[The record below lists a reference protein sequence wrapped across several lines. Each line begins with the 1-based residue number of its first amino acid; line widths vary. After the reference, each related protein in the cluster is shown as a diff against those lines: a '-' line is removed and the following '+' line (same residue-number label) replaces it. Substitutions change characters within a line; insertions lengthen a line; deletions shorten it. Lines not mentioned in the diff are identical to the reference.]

1 MFACKIISIGNWYFI
16 NLPNRNDKVHIK
28 YISERNEK
36 MSLELVK
43 EIFQKLPDCKNWSA
57 HLLGFKHSIRNGT
70 VYNCRKIELEPSSE
84 MDKLIQSIS
93 ELYVGEDKHRISKYT
108 DIREYDGTCNGT
120 TIYKI
125 SENNS
130 NVEIDLAALFQG
142 IADSD
147 TEADPL
153 EMKSQAYVLCGC
165 FKINNEEHRLKM
177 ISMNTP
183 VTLLNN
189 RFMCNNGKFWA
200 ITEKVLHLRTIMNV
214 LIYDKTVYFLDMS
227 GETLFNM
234 ERAYKLKCS
243 EVVNEIETMN
253 IVSDIEIFKN
263 TATTGANPRRFAAF
277 SKSKLQLLKKK
288 KNREKAAK
296 YFNIP
301 LTEDKKQF
309 NTTEKVDAENLV
321 KLLCGKA
328 MWDIMEEV
336 PVEVDGS
343 KSWTR

>member
-1 MFACKIISIGNWYFI
+1 
-16 NLPNRNDKVHIK
+16 
-28 YISERNEK
+28 

-43 EIFQKLPDCKNWSA
+43 EIFQKLPDCKNWSV
-57 HLLGFKHSIRNGT
+57 HLLGFKHSKRNGT
-70 VYNCRKIELEPSSE
+70 IYNCRKIELEPAGE
-84 MDKLIQSIS
+84 MNKLIKSIS
-93 ELYVGEDKHRISKYT
+93 ELYMGEDKHRLSKYV

-125 SENNS
+125 SEINN
-130 NVEIDLAALFQG
+130 NVEIDLDALFQG
-142 IADSD
+142 IADSN
-147 TEADPL
+147 TEADSL

-165 FKINNEEHRLKM
+165 VKINNEEHQLKL
-177 ISMNTP
+177 ISMSTP
-183 VTLLNN
+183 ITLLKN
-189 RFMCNNGKFWA
+189 RFLHNNGKFWA
-200 ITEKVLHLRTIMNV
+200 ITNKVLHLHTIMNV
-214 LIYDKTVYFLDMS
+214 LIYDKIVYFLDMS

-253 IVSDIEIFKN
+253 IVSDFDTFRNI
-263 TATTGANPRRFAAF
+263 ATTGSNPRRFAAF

-296 YFNIP
+296 YFKIP
-301 LTEDKKQF
+301 LTEDNQKF

-336 PVEVDGS
+336 PVEVDSS
-343 KSWTR
+343 KSWSR

>member
-1 MFACKIISIGNWYFI
+1 
-16 NLPNRNDKVHIK
+16 
-28 YISERNEK
+28 

-43 EIFQKLPDCKNWSA
+43 EIFKNMPNCKNWST

-84 MDKLIQSIS
+84 MDKLILSIS
-93 ELYVGEDKHRISKYT
+93 DLYVGENKNRLSKYI
-108 DIREYDGTCNGT
+108 DIREYDGTCNET

-130 NVEIDLAALFQG
+130 NVEIDLDTLFQG

-147 TEADPL
+147 TESAPL
-153 EMKSQAYVLCGC
+153 EMRTQAYILCGC
-165 FKINNEEHRLKM
+165 IKINNEEHQLKL

-183 VTLLNN
+183 IALLNN
-189 RFMCNNGKFWA
+189 RFMHNKGKFWA

-214 LIYDKTVYFLDMS
+214 LIYDKTVYFFDMS

-301 LTEDKKQF
+301 LTEDKEQF
-309 NTTEKVDAENLV
+309 NTTDKVDAENLV

-343 KSWTR
+343 KSWTS

>member
-1 MFACKIISIGNWYFI
+1 
-16 NLPNRNDKVHIK
+16 
-28 YISERNEK
+28 

-43 EIFQKLPDCKNWSA
+43 EIFQNLPNCKNWST
-57 HLLGFKHSIRNGT
+57 HLLSFKHSIRNGSI
-70 VYNCRKIELEPSSE
+70 YNCRRIELEPSGE

-93 ELYVGEDKHRISKYT
+93 DLYVGEDKHRLSKYT
-108 DIREYDGTCNGT
+108 DVREYDGTCNGT

-125 SENNS
+125 SES
-130 NVEIDLAALFQG
+130 SSKVEIDLDALFKG

-147 TEADPL
+147 TESDPL
-153 EMKSQAYVLCGC
+153 EMRLQAYILCGGI
-165 FKINNEEHRLKM
+165 KINDEEHRLKL
-177 ISMNTP
+177 ISMNNPIT
-183 VTLLNN
+183 TLNN
-189 RFMCNNGKFWA
+189 RFRHNKGKFWA
-200 ITEKVLHLRTIMNV
+200 ISKKVLHLRTIMNV
-214 LIYDKTVYFLDMS
+214 LIYDRTVYFLDMS

-243 EVVNEIETMN
+243 EVVNEIDTMN
-253 IVSDIEIFKN
+253 IVSDIEVFKN
-263 TATTGANPRRFAAF
+263 TATAGANPRRFAAF

-301 LTEDKKQF
+301 LTDDKEQF